1 MVPTASTQRLT
12 LLMHTCKIRTEDFLD
27 VATSARLS
35 VVVPT
40 CFHVPVRAIGYYCY
54 GHFCY
59 ESGLTGNSKIDGP
72 AQHPSQYATRLLCGS
87 TMHTCIT
94 MYVGHRRSARSY
106 CVRAHAP
113 GLEQTDDYHRRPC
126 KLCVNWMPEYSDCR
140 SPYSDMHMGPIT
152 GLALPLMLGSTAILI
167 CITSADYVKA

>member
-1 MVPTASTQRLT
+1 MKIDCRNSMVPTASTQRLT

-59 ESGLTGNSKIDGP
+59 ESGLTGNSKDRRACTAP
-72 AQHPSQYATRLLCGS
+72 ESVCYQT
-87 TMHTCIT
+87 TMWL
-94 MYVGHRRSARSY
+94 Y
-106 CVRAHAP
+106 
-113 GLEQTDDYHRRPC
+113 L
-126 KLCVNWMPEYSDCR
+126 
-140 SPYSDMHMGPIT
+140 GPIT

>member
-1 MVPTASTQRLT
+1 MPTPGSRWSRPQAQEVDACSC
-12 LLMHTCKIRTEDFLD
+12 TCKIRTEDFLD

-59 ESGLTGNSKIDGP
+59 ESGLTGATIGS
-72 AQHPSQYATRLLCGS
+72 YARVSMLPDYYVAGS
-87 TMHTCIT
+87 ILHTCIT
-94 MYVGHRRSARSY
+94 MYVGRRRSARSY

-113 GLEQTDDYHRRPC
+113 GLEQTDDYHRCRC
-126 KLCVNWMPEYSDCR
+126 KLCVNWMPEYSD
-140 SPYSDMHMGPIT
+140 SIGFIGNT
-152 GLALPLMLGSTAILI
+152 GTL
-167 CITSADYVKA
+167 

>member
-1 MVPTASTQRLT
+1 M
-12 LLMHTCKIRTEDFLD
+12 
-27 VATSARLS
+27 

-40 CFHVPVRAIGYYCY
+40 YFHVPVRAIGYYCY

-59 ESGLTGNSKIDGP
+59 ESGLTGATIGS
-72 AQHPSQYATRLLCGS
+72 YARVSMLPDYYVAGS
-87 TMHTCIT
+87 TLHTCIT
-94 MYVGHRRSARSY
+94 MYVGRRRSARSY

-113 GLEQTDDYHRRPC
+113 GLEQTDDYHRRRC

-152 GLALPLMLGSTAILI
+152 GLALPLMWRNTALLC
-167 CITSADYVKA
+167 CITSADYGKSPNVKA

>member
-59 ESGLTGNSKIDGP
+59 ESGLTGNSKDRRACTAP
-72 AQHPSQYATRLLCGS
+72 ESVCYQTTMWLYYAYMYNYVCRPPMVSALVLC
-87 TMHTCIT
+87 
-94 MYVGHRRSARSY
+94 ARS
-106 CVRAHAP
+106 CTRV
-113 GLEQTDDYHRRPC
+113 GTD
-126 KLCVNWMPEYSDCR
+126 
-140 SPYSDMHMGPIT
+140 G
-152 GLALPLMLGSTAILI
+152 
-167 CITSADYVKA
+167 

>member
-1 MVPTASTQRLT
+1 MCRPAPTWFPTGNCPRL
-12 LLMHTCKIRTEDFLD
+12 
-27 VATSARLS
+27 ATADQCSSLGRGKS
-35 VVVPT
+35 NSGPT

-54 GHFCY
+54 DHFCY
-59 ESGLTGNSKIDGP
+59 ESGLTG
-72 AQHPSQYATRLLCGS
+72 ATLGSRALVSMLPDYCVALLCT

-94 MYVGHRRSARSY
+94 MYVGRRRSARSY

-113 GLEQTDDYHRRPC
+113 GLEQTDDDHRRPC

-167 CITSADYVKA
+167 CITSADYIKV

>member
-59 ESGLTGNSKIDGP
+59 ESGLTG
-72 AQHPSQYATRLLCGS
+72 AT
-87 TMHTCIT
+87 
-94 MYVGHRRSARSY
+94 
-106 CVRAHAP
+106 
-113 GLEQTDDYHRRPC
+113 
-126 KLCVNWMPEYSDCR
+126 
-140 SPYSDMHMGPIT
+140 
-152 GLALPLMLGSTAILI
+152 LGSRARVSMLP
-167 CITSADYVKA
+167 DYYVPLL